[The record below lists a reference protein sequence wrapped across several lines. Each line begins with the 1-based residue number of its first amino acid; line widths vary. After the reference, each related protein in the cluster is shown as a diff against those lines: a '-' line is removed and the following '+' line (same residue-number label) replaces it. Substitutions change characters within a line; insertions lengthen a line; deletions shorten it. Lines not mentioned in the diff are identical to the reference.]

1 MVPTASDQLVAD
13 RSKTMPAKTLEISAA
28 TASPTL
34 THWQK
39 WDELLALATKQIRA
53 TNWHIVLVSNTKK
66 PQQKLPEITTGMY
79 DTTMASLVAQSQ

>member
-13 RSKTMPAKTLEISAA
+13 GSKTMPAKTLEISAA
-28 TASPTL
+28 TPHPCL
-34 THWQK
+34 PRWQK
-39 WDELLALATKQIRA
+39 WDRLLALATKKFRA

-79 DTTMASLVAQSQ
+79 DTTMASLVAQAQ